1 MGCSIVI
8 LHVPIN
14 WAYNTQTHT
23 ASRSLLSSFLN
34 VNISTMFDS
43 FKFFS
48 KHLYKYSGHSLRIGC

>member
-48 KHLYKYSGHSLRIGC
+48 KLL